1 MLFVMQI
8 MKLAYMLAALIPA
21 AILLTV
27 VVVAIMPQQLQ
38 AQSQDGERTQ
48 ITGSKTYP
56 VEIVSTELID
66 EYASNVTKV
75 QLQKQTVELIDKP
88 TYEELVALNQEHFD
102 FLISEFGEEG
112 KRIVAQKK
120 QEIREGLENAEQQFE
135 VDVVTTDKLPAE

>member
-1 MLFVMQI
+1 

-27 VVVAIMPQQLQ
+27 VVVIVPQQLQ

-66 EYASNVTKV
+66 EYISNGTKV
-75 QLQKQTVELIDKP
+75 QLQKQTVKLVDKP

-102 FLISEFGEEG
+102 FLIAEFGEEG
-112 KRIVAQKK
+112 ERIVEQKK
-120 QEIREGLENAEQQFE
+120 QEIREGVENAEQQFE